1 VSGKGCSTTKVRKI
15 VCGSLFGRRFT
26 AGSKFKRCRRCS
38 VAAESGIP
46 SRQCRRIATDHVV
59 AGGDYRC
66 RFSYGIVTGCITSG
80 NG

>member
-1 VSGKGCSTTKVRKI
+1 MKVRKI
-15 VCGSLFGRRFT
+15 VCGSLFGHRFT
-26 AGSKFKRCRRCS
+26 AGSSFSSRRRCS
-38 VAAESGIP
+38 VAAKSRIP

-66 RFSYGIVTGCITSG
+66 RFSYGIVPGCITSG